1 MGSEMEIVKDSEGS
15 NHVIFDESS
24 LYDDSQMGINLSDFE
39 ILQVLSDE
47 NSSFVA
53 KVRSLNNH
61 KIYAMKKIELNNIGN
76 PQARQNC
83 FDEVEKL
90 KELNNP
96 HIIKYY
102 NSFMDQMGNLYLIM
116 EFMNNADLYGFIK
129 AHQVLN
135 KNIKEEEIWNILLQC
150 ISALDYLHKK
160 NLGYS
165 GIRFTNIL
173 MNNEQNAKIGV
184 FYDPI
189 KQNSQN
195 KNYNPS
201 DDIYLLGKHFY
212 SMAFSQHDRVKTVK
226 SINEV
231 SIIKENNSSY
241 SNDLMN
247 IIYKMTEEYA
257 YIDSNELYK
266 IVKSEYVKKYA
277 RNTSINAVLRCLHS
291 FQSFNDVMLKYA
303 DLYENNIEK
312 YYINFWYLK
321 AIKALSG
328 FEEANLIECIEEFR
342 RAIASEDS
350 KLDGN
355 REIDPL
361 YLLAFLLQKMH
372 KETNKKDSNTETSQ
386 NQNGKY
392 VINSVFNGEE
402 EDKTNKEQMLY
413 KFVTYF
419 QANVHSPISD
429 LFFGFVKT
437 KRNCQTCKTGNYSFH
452 NYCFV
457 IFDLTNRNNNEQF
470 DIIDDGFSY
479 EYNYAKDLD
488 PDTPERVYCERCLTY
503 QKHVEFNRYYMMN
516 HQLII
521 SFIRGTNFKNN
532 SKINFKEELN
542 LEAYVDEKKD
552 SPKNYYLVG
561 SINRVIV
568 NNKEEFWFFTRDPE
582 NDNYWH
588 IGNEVIETNAPIEEI
603 RNKGQIIMLFYNN
616 KMNKPKKKL
625 H

>member
-1 MGSEMEIVKDSEGS
+1 
-15 NHVIFDESS
+15 
-24 LYDDSQMGINLSDFE
+24 
-39 ILQVLSDE
+39 
-47 NSSFVA
+47 
-53 KVRSLNNH
+53 
-61 KIYAMKKIELNNIGN
+61 
-76 PQARQNC
+76 
-83 FDEVEKL
+83 
-90 KELNNP
+90 
-96 HIIKYY
+96 
-102 NSFMDQMGNLYLIM
+102 M
-116 EFMNNADLYGFIK
+116 EFMNNSDLYGFIK

-160 NLGYS
+160 KFGIGFS

-189 KQNSQN
+189 KQKSQN
-195 KNYNPS
+195 NNYNQS
-201 DDIYLLGKHFY
+201 DDIVLLGKHFY
-212 SMAFSQHDRVKTVK
+212 SMTFSQHERVKNVS

-231 SIIKENNSSY
+231 TISFENNNDY
-241 SNDLMN
+241 SNDLMS
-247 IIYKMTEEYA
+247 IIYKMLGLNSD
-257 YIDSNELYK
+257 IPNSNELYK
-266 IVKSEYVKKYA
+266 IVKAEYVKKYA
-277 RNTSINAVLRCLHS
+277 RNTSIYSVLRCLYS
-291 FQSFNDVMLKYA
+291 FQSFNEVMFKNEN
-303 DLYENNIEK
+303 LYENNIDK
-312 YYINFWYLK
+312 YYINYWYLK

-328 FEEANLIECIEEFR
+328 IEEANLIECVEEFR

-386 NQNGKY
+386 SKNGKY

-457 IFDLTNRNNNEQF
+457 IFDLTNRDSNDQF
-470 DIIDDGFSY
+470 DIIKDGFAY
-479 EYNYAKDLD
+479 DYNYAKELE
-488 PDTPERVYCERCLTY
+488 PDSPERVYCERCLTY

-532 SKINFKEELN
+532 SSIDFTEELD
-542 LEAYVDEKKD
+542 LEAFVDEKKD

-561 SINRVIV
+561 SINRVIDK
-568 NNKEEFWFFTRDPE
+568 NIEKFLYFTRDPD
-582 NDNYWH
+582 NDIYWH
-588 IGNEVIETNAPIEEI
+588 VDEGLLTTKTAPIYDI
-603 RNKGQIIMLFYNN
+603 KNKGQIIMLFYNN
-616 KMNKPKKKL
+616 KMNHPKKNLNNK
-625 H
+625 